1 MRSNKRLSALAL
13 VVVAAGL
20 SLTACDPD
28 NSTASGPASSSDTS
42 GTAASAGSS
51 SATSAPSTASG
62 QDGSSGSGSGNSSS
76 TSGGSGNA
84 SSGSGS
90 SNSGSSNSGSAS
102 GSTCKTANLA
112 ITAQH
117 GISGEGQEVV
127 NFRNNASTSCTM
139 QGYAGVDL
147 RGKGDTDGVSATR
160 GGSDERPVVKL
171 GPGDSTQFVVN
182 YPVNKSGGSGYT
194 FTTMTI
200 TPPDETHSKTVSTS
214 INIAVD
220 NPDAKSKTGGIVI
233 YAVGTGK

>member
-90 SNSGSSNSGSAS
+90 SNSGSAS

-112 ITAQH
+112 ITTQH

-127 NFRNNASTSCTM
+127 NFRNNGPASCTM

-160 GGSDERPVVKL
+160 GGSNERPVVKL

-220 NPDAKSKTGGIVI
+220 NPDAQSKSPGIVI

>member
-20 SLTACDPD
+20 SLTACDP
-28 NSTASGPASSSDTS
+28 NSTASGPAPSSDS
-42 GTAASAGSS
+42 AGTAASAGSS
-51 SATSAPSTASG
+51 SATSAPSAASG
-62 QDGSSGSGSGNSSS
+62 QDGSSGSGSRTSSS
-76 TSGGSGNA
+76 NGSSASGGSGNA

-90 SNSGSSNSGSAS
+90 SHSGSAS

-112 ITAQH
+112 ITTQH

-160 GGSDERPVVKL
+160 GGSSERPLVTL

-182 YPVNKSGGSGYT
+182 YPVNKTGGSGYT

-200 TPPDETHSKTVSTS
+200 TPPDETHSKQVSTS
-214 INIAVD
+214 INIGVG
-220 NPDAKSKTGGIVI
+220 NPDSDSKSPGIVI